1 MITLDVIPHNIA
13 TMRAAAIAILAAT
26 VAFDQ
31 TTAFAPS
38 SGVRRSTY
46 LSAESDRRDAIG
58 NIAKVFGGVIAVAA
72 DPALAA
78 SNPALQTFKTGPKR
92 GGDGTFKPGKGMREK
107 QSFDELVSA
116 SNPALQTFKTGPKRG
131 GDGTF
136 KPGKGM
142 RERLSFDELMSASNP
157 ALQTFKRGPKRGG
170 DGTFKP
176 GKGMRSR
183 VLFEDLA

>member
-1 MITLDVIPHNIA
+1 MKA
-13 TMRAAAIAILAAT
+13 TAIALLAAT
-26 VAFDQ
+26 AAQ

-38 SGVRRSTY
+38 TGARQVTS
-46 LSAESDRRDAIG
+46 LSAASDRRDALG

-78 SNPALQTFKTGPKR
+78 SNPALQTFKPTPKR

-116 SNPALQTFKTGPKRG
+116 SNPALQTFKPTPQRG

-136 KPGKGM
+136 KPG
-142 RERLSFDELMSASNP
+142 
-157 ALQTFKRGPKRGG
+157 
-170 DGTFKP
+170 
-176 GKGMRSR
+176 
-183 VLFEDLA
+183 